1 MTIILIADLVA
12 LSAVRNAF
20 RLLCYCVIGIVV
32 YINAVVIIFIL
43 DRIRRIARRFVR
55 FVVRRILSA
64 TFLRNCLTFCFVVRL
79 ILSMVFLSSVFS
91 PLGIFLSSV
100 SSLLFQFVFIVRI
113 VCQ

>member
-1 MTIILIADLVA
+1 MPFV
-12 LSAVRNAF
+12 
-20 RLLCYCVIGIVV
+20 CCVFGIVG
-32 YINAVVIIFIL
+32 YINAVVIVFIL

-79 ILSMVFLSSVFS
+79 ILSKGFLSSVFS

-100 SSLLFQFVFIVRI
+100 SSLLFQFIFIVRI
-113 VCQ
+113 V

>member
-1 MTIILIADLVA
+1 MPFVCCI
-12 LSAVRNAF
+12 F
-20 RLLCYCVIGIVV
+20 GIVV
-32 YINAVVIIFIL
+32 YINAVNAVVIVFL
-43 DRIRRIARRFVR
+43 FDRIRRIARGFIR

-79 ILSMVFLSSVFS
+79 ILSKGFLSSVFS

-100 SSLLFQFVFIVRI
+100 SSLLFQFIFIVRI